1 VDDLPL
7 KEEFPK
13 EVRNTLITQL
23 TKRQRMLQD
32 MRALL
37 EESAPQFLDYR
48 KIKTY
53 TGDTYPDGI
62 GKLNTM
68 LSTYKEPEDAIATA
82 LAALK
87 EKYGLSDS
95 EI

>member
-1 VDDLPL
+1 
-7 KEEFPK
+7 
-13 EVRNTLITQL
+13 
-23 TKRQRMLQD
+23 

-68 LSTYKEPEDAIATA
+68 LGTYKEPEDAIATA